1 LAHFK
6 TLIMRKVFTS
16 VLFLAMVSAAFA
28 GTTLGKGMD
37 IKLTVKGL
45 EGTQIIL
52 ANYYGDKQYVKDTFM
67 FDKKGMVNFKADT
80 MLPGGVYLA
89 VFPAMGNRYF
99 EFIISEAQFSLETDT
114 FNLIEHMKVINSKEN
129 TLFYDDMK
137 YLGAM
142 KQKSDSVNKLYRE
155 AKDQPTKDKY
165 MAELRNIDNQVKD
178 KRSAIIN
185 GNPDMFYGKLI
196 KSMKD
201 IDVPDFPR
209 DAAGKVTDST
219 WQWRYYKWHYWDNV
233 DLRDDR
239 LLRCPVLHNKLKTFI
254 FQTTVQHPD
263 SIIVSGEDLLAKTD
277 KKGEM
282 YRYILTYIFNEMANS
297 KIMGYDGAYV
307 HFGKEYF
314 CKPDMTPWIDTAKR
328 FKICDRVRRL
338 EPVLVGK
345 KAQRLIL
352 WTDSTETQWR
362 SLYDVKAKYT
372 VVAFWDPDCGHC
384 KKEMP
389 QLAEAYHNLKKM
401 GISVEVYSPAIMDMD
416 NYKDW
421 VEFIQKN
428 NMDWINVCDAK
439 RHNNF
444 RWEWDIQST
453 PQLYILDAEKTIVAR
468 RIAADQ
474 IEDYIRHLEDPS
486 YKPKNLMKVKDE
498 DTQEGTE

>member
-1 LAHFK
+1 MKKKL
-6 TLIMRKVFTS
+6 LS
-16 VLFLAMVSAAFA
+16 VSLLFSTILLAFA
-28 GTTLGKGMD
+28 ANTTATKGMN

-45 EGTQIIL
+45 ENSEMIL
-52 ANYYGDKQYVKDTFM
+52 ANYLGDKQYVKDTFK
-67 FDKKGMVNFKADT
+67 FDSKAVITLKADT

-99 EFIISEAQFSLETDT
+99 EFIISESQFALETDT
-114 FNLIEHMKVINSKEN
+114 NDLTGHMKVLNSKEN
-129 TLFYDDMK
+129 TLFYDDMRFLSK
-137 YLGAM
+137 M
-142 KQKSDSVNKLYRE
+142 KQLSDSLSKLYRE

-165 MAELRNIDNQVKD
+165 MAELRKIDSDVKNQRNNIIAQ
-178 KRSAIIN
+178 
-185 GNPDMFYGKLI
+185 NPDLFYGKLI
-196 KSMKD
+196 KAMKD

-209 DAAGKVTDST
+209 DAAGKVLDSA
-219 WQWRYYKWHYWDNV
+219 WQWRYYKAHYWDNT
-233 DLRDDR
+233 DLHDDR
-239 LLRCPVLHNKLKTFI
+239 LLRCPVLHNKLKTFMT
-254 FQTTVQHPD
+254 QTTVQHPD
-263 SIIVSGEDLLAKTD
+263 SIIVSGEDVLSKTD

-297 KIMGYDGAYV
+297 KVMGFDAAYV

-314 CKPDMTPWIDTAKR
+314 CKADMTPWIDTAKR
-328 FKICDRVRRL
+328 FKICDRVTRL

-345 KAQRLIL
+345 QAQRLIL
-352 WTDSTETQWR
+352 WTDSTETQWK

-389 QLAEAYHNLKKM
+389 LLAEAYHNLKKM

-416 NYKDW
+416 NYKQW
-421 VEFIQKN
+421 IEFIQKN

-453 PQLYILDAEKTIVAR
+453 PQLYILDEGKKIVAR
-468 RIAADQ
+468 RIGADQ

-486 YKPKNLMKVKDE
+486 YKPKNLTKVSDDDKH
-498 DTQEGTE
+498 EGTE